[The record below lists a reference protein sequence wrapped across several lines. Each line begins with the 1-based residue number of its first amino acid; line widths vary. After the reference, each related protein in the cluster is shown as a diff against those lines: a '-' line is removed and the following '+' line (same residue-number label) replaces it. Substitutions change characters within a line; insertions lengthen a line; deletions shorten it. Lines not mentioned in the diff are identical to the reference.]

1 MKHIFQRIGTAIL
14 AFILVVGII
23 LEPGTTLR
31 VSAASS
37 SGIKNNGTGGIYIDI
52 NSAPYTTFQ
61 NYSWG
66 EYAYTSSGCAWFAS
80 ARVNQL
86 TGKGNVIRAGTNW
99 WNGGNGR
106 EGFSTGQTPSAPA
119 IIC

>member
-14 AFILVVGII
+14 AVILVVGIV
-23 LEPGTTLR
+23 LEPGTTLK

-86 TGKGNVIRAGTNW
+86 TGNMLVKSCGNPGKN
-99 WNGGNGR
+99 
-106 EGFSTGQTPSAPA
+106 
-119 IIC
+119 